1 MNNLGSFLIDCVWL
15 IAGFVLLIY
24 GANFFVDGS
33 SSVAKRL
40 KVPSLII
47 GLTIVAMG
55 TSAPECAVSISASLS
70 GSNALAISNAVG
82 SNILN
87 LMAICGICALLC
99 PMAVKKNSL
108 LQEYPISVGA
118 AALLMVLGL
127 TGMSVRRLEGAILL
141 LVFVAFLTWTVLTA
155 LKSRQESEEEYKI
168 LPIWKCILFIV
179 GGMAAIVFGADR
191 VVDSASSIAGAFG
204 LSENLIG
211 LTIVAFG
218 TSLPELVTSVV
229 AAKKNEVDMAL
240 GNVIGSNI
248 FNILFVLGIS
258 GAISPMSFIG
268 ENIIDI
274 VVLIGFSALV
284 WLMAWP
290 KKKLNRVHGGIMVAA
305 YAAYVV
311 YICMR

>member
-127 TGMSVRRLEGAILL
+127 TGMSVGRLEGAILL
-141 LVFVAFLTWTVLTA
+141 LVFAAFLTWTVLTA

-258 GAISPMSFIG
+258 GVISPMSFIG

>member
-99 PMAVKKNSL
+99 PMTVKKTSL

-127 TGMSVRRLEGAILL
+127 TGMSVGRLEGAILL
-141 LVFVAFLTWTVLTA
+141 LVFAAFLTWTVLTA

-258 GAISPMSFIG
+258 GVISPMSFIG